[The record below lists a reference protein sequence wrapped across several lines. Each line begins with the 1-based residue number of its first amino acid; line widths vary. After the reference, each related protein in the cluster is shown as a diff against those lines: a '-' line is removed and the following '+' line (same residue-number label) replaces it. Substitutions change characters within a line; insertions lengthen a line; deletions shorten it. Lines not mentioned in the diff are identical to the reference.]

1 MYQFLFRWR
10 FITCQLSEVKR
21 ADFFH
26 DLFPPGISC
35 NKITFKVWM
44 ETLEIKAI
52 YNNFI
57 WSSFYMYIIAGK
69 KSASWQLVAVVM
81 GLKTME
87 SGKKLNK
94 IAKINRNS
102 KIKGKIC
109 LISKKKFLVVIVFE
123 IFPRYDIHSQLFVVI
138 FQL

>member
-81 GLKTME
+81 GLKQW
-87 SGKKLNK
+87 KVAKNYIKLLK
-94 IAKINRNS
+94 STETAKS
-102 KIKGKIC
+102 KEKIC
-109 LISKKKFLVVIVFE
+109 LISKKNFLGWHRFWNFSHVSCMIY
-123 IFPRYDIHSQLFVVI
+123 ILNYLW
-138 FQL
+138 